1 MLKRVKFVREFTP
14 LTEAARMP
22 RKDRVHNKRG
32 EDTVIDIQS
41 GVAFEP
47 SYVYTM
53 LKHTSAAGAFSVE
66 GRQEDAEEF
75 LSCLLNGINDE
86 MLEVYIY
93 YIFHSLKNMNY
104 YKIFIICNNYNLFIV
119 DEIGQ

>member
-32 EDTVIDIQS
+32 EDTVIDIHS

-53 LKHTSAAGAFSVE
+53 LKHTSAAAFSVE

-86 MLEVYIY
+86 MLEV
-93 YIFHSLKNMNY
+93 
-104 YKIFIICNNYNLFIV
+104 
-119 DEIGQ
+119 

>member
-1 MLKRVKFVREFTP
+1 M
-14 LTEAARMP
+14 TEAARMP
-22 RKDRVHNKRG
+22 RKDRVHKRG
-32 EDTVIDIQS
+32 EDTVMDIHN

-53 LKHTSAAGAFSVE
+53 LKHASAAGGFSVE

-86 MLEVYIY
+86 MLEVYIFY
-93 YIFHSLKNMNY
+93 SLN
-104 YKIFIICNNYNLFIV
+104 V
-119 DEIGQ
+119 

>member
-1 MLKRVKFVREFTP
+1 
-14 LTEAARMP
+14 MP
-22 RKDRVHNKRG
+22 RKDRIHKRG
-32 EDTVIDIQS
+32 EDVIDIYS

-86 MLEVYIY
+86 MLEVCIY
-93 YIFHSLKNMNY
+93 TFYSLQKY
-104 YKIFIICNNYNLFIV
+104 ELIIRKIYNNHFILV
-119 DEIGQ
+119 DKIGQQRSKCNQ

>member
-1 MLKRVKFVREFTP
+1 MFYFAKRVKFVREFSP
-14 LTEAARMP
+14 LTEAARLP
-22 RKDRVHNKRG
+22 RKDRVHKRG
-32 EDTVIDIQS
+32 EDTVIDIYS

-47 SYVYTM
+47 SFVYTM

-86 MLEVYIY
+86 MLEVRIY
-93 YIFHSLKNMNY
+93 TFYSLQKLSTHYLKNS
-104 YKIFIICNNYNLFIV
+104 
-119 DEIGQ
+119 

>member
-1 MLKRVKFVREFTP
+1 M
-14 LTEAARMP
+14 
-22 RKDRVHNKRG
+22 
-32 EDTVIDIQS
+32 DIYS

-53 LKHTSAAGAFSVE
+53 LKNTSSAGAFSVE

-86 MLEVYIY
+86 MLEVRIYTFYLLQIYIN
-93 YIFHSLKNMNY
+93 SV
-104 YKIFIICNNYNLFIV
+104 FIIGKIHDNYFVLV
-119 DEIGQ
+119 DKIGQ